1 MIWSGLGHTTSGK
14 AVPSAEQEAADA
26 ACPSDVEMMP
36 VDPALATPASPAVP
50 PPPAPSRVPPPPG
63 TALAALFP
71 YVVPEL
77 DAT

>member
-36 VDPALATPASPAVP
+36 VDAPLAAPGGPAVP
-50 PPPAPSRVPPPPG
+50 PPPAPYRVPPPPG
-63 TALAALFP
+63 TALAA
-71 YVVPEL
+71 
-77 DAT
+77 